1 MRSSDGYT
9 ADKVKYF
16 WSSGVIQSL
25 KLHKIR
31 LPDFQ
36 IREAYV
42 TSRVES
48 YATGIKS
55 IKTRRRTLNF
65 QETTPVS
72 TCASCSIEP
81 PDSVSSN

>member
-1 MRSSDGYT
+1 MDLTLFPFDTQLCKMGFESCKPTVPSQQYSTTKFSDGYT

-36 IREAYV
+36 VKEAYV

-48 YATGIKS
+48 YATGW
-55 IKTRRRTLNF
+55 F
-65 QETTPVS
+65 
-72 TCASCSIEP
+72 
-81 PDSVSSN
+81 